1 VTPFTQGGSSPLVP
15 FDPGAATGLA
25 IAAAICLIGPILV
38 ALWWHRRSRAPLS
51 AFGAGALVF
60 LVSQVILRLPWQIPL
75 GRWVQTHS
83 EWLIPFLLFSSLTAG
98 LFEETGRWAGY
109 RYLLRKERSLRIG
122 VMFGLGHGALE
133 AILLA
138 GLPLAGLLVAW
149 VMASRGLIPSE
160 RALEAVRQQAA
171 AVDGWKMLLA
181 AVERASAMAAHVG
194 LSLIVLQMWMR
205 GGRRWLALAVAL
217 HFAVNAVAAMLVI
230 TLHLSPLIGELIL
243 VVLAVGVLSL
253 GWRLARQ
260 AEDSAGAVW

>member
-1 VTPFTQGGSSPLVP
+1 MTVTQGASPALVP

-25 IAAAICLIGPILV
+25 IAAAVCLIGPILV
-38 ALWWHRRSRAPLS
+38 ALWWHRRSGTPLA

-60 LVSQVILRLPWQIPL
+60 LVSQVMLRLPWQIPL
-75 GRWVQTHS
+75 GRSVQAHP

-122 VMFGLGHGALE
+122 VMFGLGHGGLE

-149 VMASRGLIPSE
+149 VMASRGLVPSG
-160 RALEAVRQQAA
+160 RALEVVRQQAA
-171 AVDGWKMLLA
+171 AVDGWRVLLA
-181 AVERASAMAAHVG
+181 AVERASAIAAHVG
-194 LSLIVLQMWMR
+194 LALIVLQMWMR
-205 GGRRWLALAVAL
+205 GGRRWLVLAIAL
-217 HFAVNAVAAMLVI
+217 HFAVNATAAMLVI
-230 TLHLSPLIGELIL
+230 ALHLGPLIGELVL
-243 VVLAVGVLSL
+243 VILAVGVLAL

-260 AEDSAGAVW
+260 AEDSVAAVW

>member
-1 VTPFTQGGSSPLVP
+1 VTLLAQGLSPVLVP
-15 FDPGAATGLA
+15 FDPVAATGLA
-25 IAAAICLIGPILV
+25 VAAAVCLIGPVLV

-75 GRWVQTHS
+75 GRWVHGQP

-98 LFEETGRWAGY
+98 MLEETGRWAGY
-109 RYLLRKERSLRIG
+109 RYLLKKERSVRIG

-149 VMASRGLIPSE
+149 VLASRGLIPSH
-160 RALEAVRQQAA
+160 AGVEAIRQQAA
-171 AVDGWKMLLA
+171 AIEGGKVLLA

-194 LSLIVLQMWMR
+194 LSLIVLQVWMR
-205 GGRRWLALAVAL
+205 GGLKWLALAIAL
-217 HFAVNAVAAMLVI
+217 HFTVNAAAALLVI
-230 TLHLSPLIGELIL
+230 ALHLSPLIGEAVL
-243 VVLAVGVLSL
+243 VVLAAGVLAL
-253 GWRLARQ
+253 GWRLARR
-260 AEDSAGAVW
+260 AEDAGGPVW

>member
-1 VTPFTQGGSSPLVP
+1 MRSIQGVVP
-15 FDPGAATGLA
+15 FDPVAATGLA
-25 IAAAICLIGPILV
+25 VAAGVCLVGPIL
-38 ALWWHRRSRAPLS
+38 AGLWWHRRSRAPLA

-75 GRWVQTHS
+75 GRWVQAHPD
-83 EWLIPFLLFSSLTAG
+83 WLIAFLLFSSLTAG
-98 LFEETGRWAGY
+98 LLEETGRWAGY
-109 RYLLRKERSLRIG
+109 RYLLRKERSLRFG

-149 VMASRGLIPSE
+149 VMASRGLIPSG
-160 RALEAVRQQAA
+160 RALEVVRQQT
-171 AVDGWKMLLA
+171 AVLDGWKVLLA

-205 GGRRWLALAVAL
+205 GGLRWLILAMAL
-217 HFAVNAVAAMLVI
+217 HVAVNAVAAILVLA
-230 TLHLSPLIGELIL
+230 LHLSPLIGELVI

-253 GWRLARQ
+253 GWRLAQR
-260 AEDSAGAVW
+260 AEESGAAVW